1 MRKRYPYYGKKK
13 LKVLYEKEYCDEI
26 STWKIERVIRRGC
39 PKTRI
44 SAGRDDL
51 NAKEKRVIIGDKR
64 EE

>member
-1 MRKRYPYYGKKK
+1 MDAQPHMTDA
-13 LKVLYEKEYCDEI
+13 KED
-26 STWKIERVIRRGC
+26 KPLRGC

>member
-1 MRKRYPYYGKKK
+1 M
-13 LKVLYEKEYCDEI
+13 LLTHWAALI
-26 STWKIERVIRRGC
+26 MLRGC

>member
-1 MRKRYPYYGKKK
+1 MLAYNCLALEFIKRYNGM
-13 LKVLYEKEYCDEI
+13 VLI
-26 STWKIERVIRRGC
+26 LRGC

>member
-1 MRKRYPYYGKKK
+1 MTGKKNRPSANNDAANK
-13 LKVLYEKEYCDEI
+13 QNHLEGDEANGQDN
-26 STWKIERVIRRGC
+26 TQVFRGC

>member
-1 MRKRYPYYGKKK
+1 MSGYLRQRY
-13 LKVLYEKEYCDEI
+13 LSIV
-26 STWKIERVIRRGC
+26 SRGC